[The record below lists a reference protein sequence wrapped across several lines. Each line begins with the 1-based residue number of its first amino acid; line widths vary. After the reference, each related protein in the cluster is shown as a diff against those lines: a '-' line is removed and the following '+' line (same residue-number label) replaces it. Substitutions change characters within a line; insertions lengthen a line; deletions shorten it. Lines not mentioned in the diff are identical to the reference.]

1 MHVHVPRLVRKSTAT
16 TNKYNIYGIC
26 AYGEKNPT
34 IYCFHFFF
42 FFFFLA
48 SPRRT
53 NKFRSKS
60 AKSNAKWAAK
70 LSDDDECCTMLCTL
84 YAVYYRRS
92 HRYESLTQ
100 TQPPSLPCAATAL
113 PLRCQW
119 WPSFA
124 ARQRRSMN
132 WAELLGRI
140 LFDFFEGGGEGG
152 RLCALNFGF
161 VFISCV
167 IFVSL
172 QYKKEKQKTTSTPT
186 KWRLL
191 LAKKLWKQAK
201 CNEMKKK
208 VFRNGHQLYSKFF
221 FFWFGLVFSK
231 KWKYATSSSW
241 FLINKK

>member
-1 MHVHVPRLVRKSTAT
+1 MEYAH
-16 TNKYNIYGIC
+16 
-26 AYGEKNPT
+26 GEKNPT

-42 FFFFLA
+42 FFFFWPAHGELINFEA
-48 SPRRT
+48 NPPNQMQNEQR
-53 NKFRSKS
+53 N
-60 AKSNAKWAAK
+60 WATTTSVA
-70 LSDDDECCTMLCTL
+70 LCCAHCTL
-84 YAVYYRRS
+84 FTIGAHTDTSHS
-92 HRYESLTQ
+92 HRRNHLH
-100 TQPPSLPCAATAL
+100 CRATAL
-113 PLRCQW
+113 LLRCQW

-140 LFDFFEGGGEGG
+140 LFDFFEGGEGG

-221 FFWFGLVFSK
+221 FFGLV
-231 KWKYATSSSW
+231 W
-241 FLINKK
+241 FFPKSESMQRLLRDF

>member
-1 MHVHVPRLVRKSTAT
+1 MRVWREKS
-16 TNKYNIYGIC
+16 NDLLF
-26 AYGEKNPT
+26 PL
-34 IYCFHFFF
+34 FFL
-42 FFFFLA
+42 FFFLA

-100 TQPPSLPCAATAL
+100 TQPPSLPCDCAAAAL
-113 PLRCQW
+113 PMVTQFRCT
-119 WPSFA
+119 SA
-124 ARQRRSMN
+124 AVN
-132 WAELLGRI
+132 ELSWVVGTYFI
-140 LFDFFEGGGEGG
+140 WLFRGGGEGG

-221 FFWFGLVFSK
+221 FFGLV
-231 KWKYATSSSW
+231 W
-241 FLINKK
+241 FFPKSESMQRLLRDF